1 MEIVLSGLIGYILGS
16 LSPSALFAR
25 LKNKDLRKEGTGNL
39 GATNTML
46 VMGKKFGVL
55 VMIFDILKA
64 FVAVKLAK
72 ILFPKYAFAG
82 VIAGGCAVV
91 GHIYPFYLKFKGGKG
106 LASFGGFI
114 LGVDSKIFGCLLVIA
129 LASAIVAN
137 CTVAIPI
144 SAGVLFPVFYW
155 FGYGEV
161 VGLCIVLAVCLLLIL
176 NHIPNVFR
184 ILRGDDIKVRE
195 YLKEHLLSGKN

>member
-1 MEIVLSGLIGYILGS
+1 MEIVLSGLIGYVLGS

-72 ILFPKYAFAG
+72 ILFPRYAFAG

-91 GHIYPFYLKFKGGKG
+91 GHIYPFYLRFKGGKG

-114 LGVDSKIFGCLLVIA
+114 LGVDPKIFGCLLVIA
-129 LASAIVAN
+129 LASALVAN

-144 SAGVLFPVFYW
+144 SAAVLFPVFYW
-155 FGYGEV
+155 FGYGDV
-161 VGLCIVLAVCLLLIL
+161 AGLCIVLAVCLLLIL